1 MTSNVSFLNLE
12 GNNNFN
18 TNTKN
23 FDSNNLIED
32 IKNNYPHHVLK
43 EMNLFNNTEDLKTN
57 DILIKNF
64 NYNPHNYIRKKK
76 IECDINLLNEKLKI
90 ANEYYYNHSIYNKNQ
105 DSLRMSSLNLTKSE
119 NKLHISSYVKKFLN
133 QAHDQQ
139 ISENK
144 PLPL

>member
-18 TNTKN
+18 NNTKN

-43 EMNLFNNTEDLKTN
+43 EMNLFNNTEDLKNN

-76 IECDINLLNEKLKI
+76 IECDII
-90 ANEYYYNHSIYNKNQ
+90 
-105 DSLRMSSLNLTKSE
+105 R
-119 NKLHISSYVKKFLN
+119 
-133 QAHDQQ
+133 
-139 ISENK
+139 
-144 PLPL
+144 